1 MGTNTGDSEV
11 DNVIPVRL
19 RAFRT
24 FSDLIASM
32 RATSLGIELPISGP
46 FGRIVSGSIATD
58 CGVSAGGRIDRG
70 PRYAAPCDYSTG
82 GSLDRKGSSS
92 DASSAHAAEETIL
105 GVDAQGCLDD
115 WTTVRIESANSRLRR
130 FLLSLGAYTLTL
142 LQYKAT
148 F

>member
-1 MGTNTGDSEV
+1 MGTNTGDQEV
-11 DNVIPVRL
+11 DDVMPVRL

-24 FSDLIASM
+24 FSDLIVSM

-46 FGRIVSGSIATD
+46 VARILSGSISTD

-92 DASSAHAAEETIL
+92 DVSSAHAADETID

-115 WTTVRIESANSRLRR
+115 WTKSRIESANKRLRR
-130 FLLSLGAYTLTL
+130 FLLLLGAHTLTL